1 MRLEVRGLGAQFEG
15 IALFSGVDVVL
26 ESGDVLV
33 VESEIELARTT
44 LLECVAGVTAPAAG
58 SVVVDGAPLG
68 SGVSGQVVSVLRE
81 EGFPQD
87 EPVAAHLRRVFADY
101 ATDPAAAAAQLLERV
116 RLTHRA
122 DHEPWAMSAGEY
134 RRIALELAFSV
145 PKKVL
150 VLDEPERRLDR
161 PSVDWLLESV
171 RRQAADGIAVVL
183 ATYDERIAAL
193 ANRRLA
199 LVSRTEMS

>member
-1 MRLEVRGLGAQFEG
+1 MLLDVRGLSAQFEG

-26 ESGDVLV
+26 EPGEILV

-44 LLECVAGVTAPAAG
+44 LLECVAGVTAPATG
-58 SVVVDGAPLG
+58 SVLIDGAA
-68 SGVSGQVVSVLRE
+68 SGNGVAGQVACVLHE

-87 EPVAAHLRRVFADY
+87 EPVAVHLRQVLTDY
-101 ATDPAAAAAQLLERV
+101 AADPATAATQLLERV
-116 RLTHRA
+116 RLAHRA
-122 DHEPWAMSAGEY
+122 GHEPWAMSAGEY

-161 PSVDWLLESV
+161 PSVDWVLESV
-171 RRQAADGIAVVL
+171 RAQADRGVAVVL
-183 ATYDERIAAL
+183 ATYDERLGAL
-193 ANRRLA
+193 ASQRLG
-199 LVSRTEMS
+199 LVTPDEIP

>member
-1 MRLEVRGLGAQFEG
+1 MLLEVRNLGARFG
-15 IALFSGVDVVL
+15 DIALFSGVDVVL
-26 ESGDVLV
+26 EPGVVLV

-44 LLECVAGVTAPAAG
+44 FLELVAGITMPTTG
-58 SVVVDGAPLG
+58 SIAVNGAPVGGGLA
-68 SGVSGQVVSVLRE
+68 GQVASVLHD

-87 EPVAAHLRRVFADY
+87 EPVAVHLQRVLADY
-101 ATDPAAAAAQLLERV
+101 AADPVAAAVQLLERV

-122 DHEPWAMSAGEY
+122 EHEPWAMSAGEY

-145 PKKVL
+145 PKKLL

-161 PSVDWLLESV
+161 PSVEWVIESV
-171 RRQAADGIAVVL
+171 RAQVAGGAAVVL
-183 ATYDERIAAL
+183 ATYDERLGDL
-193 ANRRLA
+193 ATRRLE